1 MLSLHAVYKKYN
13 EQKVLENVNLEIG
26 PGELLGVVGKSG
38 VGKTTM
44 LHILA
49 GLVRPDGGSVRFND
63 AELSGMSEE
72 RLADFRLRHVGI
84 VFQDFKIFPSLSV
97 ADNVMLA
104 LYPRADIP
112 KDEKRRRIKDVLAA
126 VELTH
131 KEKEKA
137 GILSGGEKQRV
148 AIARSLVGNPSILL
162 ADEPTGNLDSATSDT
177 IMGLFM
183 KLHAEFSAS
192 LVIVTHD
199 ADIAKRAE
207 KIYELTAAGLK
218 PASL

>member
-1 MLSLHAVYKKYN
+1 
-13 EQKVLENVNLEIG
+13 
-26 PGELLGVVGKSG
+26 
-38 VGKTTM
+38 
-44 LHILA
+44 
-49 GLVRPDGGSVRFND
+49 
-63 AELSGMSEE
+63 
-72 RLADFRLRHVGI
+72 
-84 VFQDFKIFPSLSV
+84 
-97 ADNVMLA
+97 MLA

-183 KLHAEFSAS
+183 KLHAELSAS